1 MSSPFT
7 APEADQIIAAPSAL
21 EVLWMNHRGALVG
34 SFAAV
39 VVAILVVLGILAS
52 NRADRIASENLL
64 ASATDEV
71 GWNAVISGYPRTP
84 AAADA
89 MLLLAASLRNQGKLE
104 DSDAIYSR
112 FAETFPQSQL
122 AVSALLGRA
131 SNARVAGKPE
141 AAFSAYQQAASAFG
155 GSYGAP
161 FALFCQAR
169 MLIQDGRGEDARKIL
184 EVLGSQYAGSVS
196 ATAAGLR
203 SQRQLN

>member
-21 EVLWMNHRGALVG
+21 EVLWMNHRGALLG
-34 SFAAV
+34 TLAAL
-39 VVAILVVLGILAS
+39 VVAALVVLGILGS
-52 NRADRIASENLL
+52 NRANRIASENLL
-64 ASATDEV
+64 ASATDDA

-104 DSDAIYSR
+104 DSDALYSR
-112 FAETFPQSQL
+112 FAETFPQNQL
-122 AVSALLGRA
+122 AVSSLLGRA
-131 SNARVAGKPE
+131 SNARFAGKPE
-141 AAFSAYQQAASAFG
+141 AAFSAYQQAASAFA

-169 MLIQDGRGEDARKIL
+169 MLTQDGRGEDARKIIEL
-184 EVLGSQYAGSVS
+184 LGSQYAASVS
-196 ATAAGLR
+196 ASAAGLNR
-203 SQRQLN
+203 RQGAN